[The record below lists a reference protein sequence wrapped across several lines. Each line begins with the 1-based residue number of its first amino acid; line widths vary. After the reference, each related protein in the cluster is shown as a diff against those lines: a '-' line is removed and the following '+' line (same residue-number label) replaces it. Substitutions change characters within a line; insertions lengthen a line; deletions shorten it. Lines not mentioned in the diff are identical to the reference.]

1 VFPTQGYDELFYA
14 VRNSTAA
21 GSPSYH
27 MATYNVLTNSFQAIW
42 GLAGAQQIW
51 MFSHPPLLLLAHLLL
66 PSLAVVAEFR
76 LQALAALLGVHRV

>member
-1 VFPTQGYDELFYA
+1 VFPTQGYDELFYVR

-21 GSPSYH
+21 GGPSYH

-51 MFSHPPLLLLAHLLL
+51 MFSQSPLLLLAHL
-66 PSLAVVAEFR
+66 
-76 LQALAALLGVHRV
+76 